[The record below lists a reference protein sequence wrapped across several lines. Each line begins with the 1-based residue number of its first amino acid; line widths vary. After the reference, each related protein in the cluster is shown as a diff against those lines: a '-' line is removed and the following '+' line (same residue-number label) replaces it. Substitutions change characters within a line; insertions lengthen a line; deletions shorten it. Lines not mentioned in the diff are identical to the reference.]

1 MVFGNLDD
9 QSGTGVAFTRDPATG
24 ESGSYGDYL
33 VRAQGEDVVA
43 GIRNTMS
50 LADLANEIPRIATE
64 LDDVMAKLEK
74 HYRDLCDIEFTV
86 EKGKLW
92 ILQTRV

>member
-1 MVFGNLDD
+1 M
-9 QSGTGVAFTRDPATG
+9 
-24 ESGSYGDYL
+24 
-33 VRAQGEDVVA
+33 EDVVA

-50 LADLANEIPRIATE
+50 LVEFGEKAPEVAGE
-64 LDDVMAKLEK
+64 LDRVMTILED

-86 EKGKLW
+86 DKGKLW